1 MHKTKKRKRK
11 LYEKI
16 AALCEIPQESVADI
30 PIFVIRGRH
39 EVEVEGCTGILEYDS
54 EKIVL
59 AVDKSGRG
67 KFTVTGDM
75 LTLNDFSNRLL
86 FVRGNIASVSF
97 VDTESSSKED
107 Y

>member
-30 PIFVIRGRH
+30 PVFVIRGRH

-54 EKIVL
+54 GKIVF
-59 AVDKSGRG
+59 AVGKSGRER
-67 KFTVTGDM
+67 FTVTGDM
-75 LTLNDFSNRLL
+75 LTLNDFSDRLL
-86 FVRGNIASVSF
+86 YVRGNIASASF
-97 VDTESSSKED
+97 DDTDQSAKGEC
-107 Y
+107 